1 MTCPCEE
8 DKCAGGLPAKV
19 IEIVNECGPVLFHK
33 VIRPASLGDDTVT
46 PPEQLDYKNVLLT
59 YEANNHSY
67 LYSSDGVPTLIS
79 MGEVDTD
86 ALLKAINEVQT
97 DLANEALTRAEA
109 DEKLATKIQSNV
121 LATQQNAAAI
131 QTNTNSIA
139 EVKTDLEGIEA
150 NQSEMNQTLEQL
162 DTNVTSLQNEDVVKD
177 VAVSGNTSTVLLN
190 KESGKLGA
198 GATSSVD
205 IPLPVA
211 SAETAG
217 VMNPATFNAV
227 QENAE
232 NIDSILGG
240 AVLIEDLPATPT
252 QDELTLQWKAATGKT
267 TLINRASI
275 FDKANGK
282 IWYYYTNTGTWESA
296 DIQNPEINVSIAT
309 NDTPGIV
316 KGSTEDGQ
324 VAVEADGSM
333 SLNGYDGMQHD
344 IENLSQLVAGIE
356 VPKVPTSMV
365 YDFVSPAGANNP
377 STADNA
383 NITARVVNTGT
394 GAVTNATLMM
404 PMASTTQAGSI
415 TAASKI
421 KLDNLPAISGLGEGL
436 ELSEDGVLSAIG
448 GGGSDVN
455 LLNEYTASPTEG
467 DAYDASYVNG
477 RLNSNNTALGVNA
490 SASAAK
496 YGAIAIGSQTV
507 ASGNGSVAIGIG
519 ASSAAR
525 ATAAFSYAMGPG
537 AEAISSAA
545 LAFGSRAQAGS
556 TSLPTGNHAAPVAIG
571 RHSLS
576 RHLGGVALGSYSQ
589 TTRESE
595 VSIGIGDGEDS
606 DAPTTWAPVKTRYLA
621 NVTAGELPTDAVNLQ
636 QMQDY
641 VAENAGNPFTEM
653 ETTRVQNLPPAVVT
667 GFEDT
672 TYGTDTITMHLD
684 TKDLA
689 TGGASVQELMIEG
702 ATANTD
708 TEGGHAGLMTA
719 FQATQLAAL
728 AEGGAGGLTPDEV
741 TKVQNL
747 GTGSL
752 TNMDGVLQTEEAVE
766 IEFSRQNLVAGG
778 STTQTATIAAA
789 TTEEAGVMTPAMVT
803 QLNSLATITAATAE
817 EITAAWEAA

>member
-109 DEKLATKIQSNV
+109 DEKLAAKIQSNV
-121 LATQQNAAAI
+121 LATQQNTTAI
-131 QTNTNSIA
+131 QANTNSIA
-139 EVKTDLEGIEA
+139 EVKSDLGGIEA

-356 VPKVPTSMV
+356 VPKLPTSMV

-415 TAASKI
+415 TAASKL

-436 ELSEDGVLSAIG
+436 ELSEDGVLSTI

-455 LLNEYTASPTEG
+455 LLTAYTAEPTEG
-467 DAYDASYVNG
+467 DVYDASYVNSKLQNNNIEIG
-477 RLNSNNTALGVNA
+477 KGAKSHYNATNLNRNS
-490 SASAAK
+490 
-496 YGAIAIGSQTV
+496 IAIGAGATATSSYR
-507 ASGNGSVAIGIG
+507 ADIAIGINATAQP
-519 ASSAAR
+519 ASSNLYGGITLALGYSANAGSGSIAIGDR
-525 ATAAFSYAMGPG
+525 ASAYTVGNPSGMMAIGNSATAQFQYS
-537 AEAISSAA
+537 
-545 LAFGSRAQAGS
+545 
-556 TSLPTGNHAAPVAIG
+556 
-571 RHSLS
+571 
-576 RHLGGVALGSYSQ
+576 VALGALALTS
-589 TTRESE
+589 RASE
-595 VSIGIGDGEDS
+595 VSIGNGGTVG
-606 DAPTTWAPVKTRYLA
+606 TTATRYLA
-621 NVTAGELPTDAVNLQ
+621 NVRAGELPTDAVNLQ